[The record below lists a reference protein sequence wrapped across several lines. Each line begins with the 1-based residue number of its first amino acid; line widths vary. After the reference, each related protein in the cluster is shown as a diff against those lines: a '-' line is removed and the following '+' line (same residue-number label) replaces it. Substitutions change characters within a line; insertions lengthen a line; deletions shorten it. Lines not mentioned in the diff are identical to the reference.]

1 MRAGPRARRRTA
13 LAGLG
18 MAGVAGTAA
27 ACSLLPGGA
36 DEEPSD
42 DTGAR
47 DGDGAS
53 DGGDGAAEPT
63 PEPGTTFEDW
73 ATADDLSPTE
83 IDIAAADERTGL
95 GPGQVERED
104 RFGTWFSPGF
114 PEDSP
119 VFTAEPLEM
128 DPAAVEALGGKSEAH
143 DALLSVLVATIV
155 DIADTPLLLEA
166 DNTRSGEVAPVLL
179 EALGLGGFDPEDF
192 APMFEEA
199 PLSGSPVPGEGVPEV
214 FDFEPAPYPEDGPRM
229 SVLESSTTLT
239 RMPAGAPFT
248 AEGAALSASVRGVVP
263 IEREG
268 EEGYLRR
275 EVSFLVGLEDG
286 GRNALLS
293 YAVSTGPAVA
303 IAEPDELP
311 RIEPTEVPG
320 DWQQISLGRLSAMI
334 PPGLGGVEEVELT
347 TQVRDEDGAPVAS
360 ITRHRLPVASPYLL
374 GPVRHVARVEVDG
387 ADLVTAEVNAGGD
400 AGLLLTMRV
409 HLGEDQYHVQ
419 LTGLTEEDAPVIAHQ
434 VLAGLR
440 VKG

>member
-1 MRAGPRARRRTA
+1 GQGPAQDVLLERPGDRHRLRRGQRRALSRPGPTAAAGAPAWCSRRCRSGTMADRGRMSVEPRHRDRGRPMRAGPRARRRTA

-179 EALGLGGFDPEDF
+179 EALGLGGFDP
-192 APMFEEA
+192 
-199 PLSGSPVPGEGVPEV
+199 GISPRCSRRPRSAGRPCPGR
-214 FDFEPAPYPEDGPRM
+214 ACRR
-229 SVLESSTTLT
+229 SSTSS
-239 RMPAGAPFT
+239 R
-248 AEGAALSASVRGVVP
+248 RP
-263 IEREG
+263 I
-268 EEGYLRR
+268 
-275 EVSFLVGLEDG
+275 
-286 GRNALLS
+286 
-293 YAVSTGPAVA
+293 
-303 IAEPDELP
+303 P
-311 RIEPTEVPG
+311 R
-320 DWQQISLGRLSAMI
+320 
-334 PPGLGGVEEVELT
+334 
-347 TQVRDEDGAPVAS
+347 
-360 ITRHRLPVASPYLL
+360 
-374 GPVRHVARVEVDG
+374 
-387 ADLVTAEVNAGGD
+387 
-400 AGLLLTMRV
+400 
-409 HLGEDQYHVQ
+409 
-419 LTGLTEEDAPVIAHQ
+419 
-434 VLAGLR
+434 
-440 VKG
+440 